1 MKWRLVTVQGD
12 LDLYLSLMFFLL
24 ACAVLIPFLRNMLSV
39 PYAALENMMD
49 AIARV
54 HGIRL
59 ANRVPLKTHQRSEW
73 GQHKDRCKEYSNKT
87 LKQGF
92 ASLEEKW
99 GFSLGLIREEDL
111 PNVRFYRDSP
121 FQLPIPDFYYKKE
134 DFAKRRLVD
143 VEASGT
149 PTHLIKHFLGFDGET
164 EDGPK
169 CIQIITQ
176 EDHNRMKKLKN
187 VLDPPDKAGQVTMAD
202 CMRWMMNLE
211 ARKANKFMPAGMT
224 RDQLRLVREH
234 AAQDSAVRTM

>member
-1 MKWRLVTVQGD
+1 M
-12 LDLYLSLMFFLL
+12 
-24 ACAVLIPFLRNMLSV
+24 
-39 PYAALENMMD
+39 
-49 AIARV
+49 
-54 HGIRL
+54 
-59 ANRVPLKTHQRSEW
+59 
-73 GQHKDRCKEYSNKT
+73 
-87 LKQGF
+87 
-92 ASLEEKW
+92 EEKW
-99 GFSLGLIREEDL
+99 GFSLGLIREEVL
-111 PNVRFYRDSP
+111 PNVRFYRNSP

-149 PTHLIKHFLGFDGET
+149 PTHLIKHFLGFDVET

-234 AAQDSAVRTM
+234 AAQDSAVRTISKRELIRRTTGQTAKRQRTNQVGGSGTVPREELSEWKGLAATFQHEDRLCASGEHSVAYTSDINGEVPRSGRKQIARSAQSRFELLVCQTAV